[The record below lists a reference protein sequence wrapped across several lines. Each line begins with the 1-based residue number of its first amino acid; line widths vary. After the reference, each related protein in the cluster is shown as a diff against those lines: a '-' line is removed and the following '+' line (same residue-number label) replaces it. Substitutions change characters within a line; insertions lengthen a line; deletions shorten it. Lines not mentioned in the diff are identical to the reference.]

1 METQEK
7 RIKEL
12 ESQIAQLNTSPDII
26 TALVMLRYSGSSRVH
41 LESHL
46 KF

>member
-1 METQEK
+1 MEAQEK

-26 TALVMLRYSGSSRVH
+26 TALVLLRYFGPR
-41 LESHL
+41 
-46 KF
+46 